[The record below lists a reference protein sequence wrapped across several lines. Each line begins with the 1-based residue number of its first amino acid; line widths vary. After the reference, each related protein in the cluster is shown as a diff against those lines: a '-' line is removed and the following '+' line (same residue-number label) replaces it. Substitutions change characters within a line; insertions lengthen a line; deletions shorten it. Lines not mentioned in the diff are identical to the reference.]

1 MAKNSGKGGKGHRKA
16 KSGNGDLYRRQ
27 LIVKEDGQ
35 EYARVSKILGNGHV
49 ECACYDNVIRLGHIR
64 GKMRRRVWITLND
77 LVLCGLRDYQDGKV
91 DIIHK
96 YNSDEVNNLISI
108 GEIPVEQEES
118 KNIQSNDLSS
128 LVLEET
134 ASSPTE
140 MTIDFEAI

>member
-27 LIVKEDGQ
+27 LLLREDGQ

-64 GKMRRRVWITLND
+64 GKMRRRVWINLND

-96 YNSDEVNNLISI
+96 YNSDEINNLISI
-108 GEIPVEQEES
+108 GEIPEEQDES

-128 LVLEET
+128 IVLEDT